1 MEILAERDQ
10 SLRPE
15 LGPERPTWAEEQL
28 DLAARSTVICLLNVS
43 ESSIVKG
50 NTIVH
55 IQPRFPRHRV
65 MALCLATGSRL
76 RIP

>member
-55 IQPRFPRHRV
+55 IQRRFDGTVP
-65 MALCLATGSRL
+65 GY
-76 RIP
+76 RIRTKNTQLHE